1 MFFLDHA
8 WLVPLIP
15 AVSFVVILL
24 FGKKFPRGGSEI
36 GVGALFASW
45 LLSCAAFYQW
55 VSHVDA
61 ASHASGGGGTVRA
74 FASSLKLA
82 ATSSEHEAVVA
93 PIVHHVTWLQNA
105 GVKLGVG
112 IQID

>member
-8 WLVPLIP
+8 WLVPWIP

-55 VSHVDA
+55 VSHVDK
-61 ASHASGGGGTVRA
+61 ASNASGVGGTVRA

-93 PIVHHVTWLQNA
+93 PIAEPTP
-105 GVKLGVG
+105 
-112 IQID
+112 